1 MLVAELRELWLTFPK
16 AWPGMLQEWT
26 VQSPACAAVSAE
38 CRGRGS
44 PSLPD
49 AGGLPAHS
57 E

>member
-1 MLVAELRELWLTFPK
+1 MAELRELWLTFPK

-26 VQSPACAAVSAE
+26 LQSPACAAVSVSAE
-38 CRGRGS
+38 RRGRGS